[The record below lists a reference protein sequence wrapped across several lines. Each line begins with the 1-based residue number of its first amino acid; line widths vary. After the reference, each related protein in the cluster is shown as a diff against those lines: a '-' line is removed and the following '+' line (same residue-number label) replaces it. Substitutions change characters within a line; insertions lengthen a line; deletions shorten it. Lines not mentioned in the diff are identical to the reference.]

1 MLRGRFD
8 SARLLPGLPTIHLAS
23 AQDPRIRRP
32 AVGTLPIGTTAL
44 DLLPAV
50 LFSFASNPA
59 TYRRVDAVYRADAS
73 RYGSLASQSPLV
85 AHPVFSRLVG
95 IQAATARH
103 LLGLLTYE
111 NADSSFHT
119 VIDTLIQKSWH
130 RTWQWVAN
138 HEMVDV
144 GEYMT
149 AGNITERERGDLDPE
164 LVILVWQARR
174 AGRRIAATAEM
185 RAFGESLLSWSVLL
199 TLENM
204 RPSTPPPPVLQ
215 RDAVRY
221 FHDLW
226 TTMVDGETVGTPER
240 VLGRVCWLAEA
251 VSGTSGQTIRSA
263 DEHTVLSACEALA
276 ERDPRASDAAAA
288 EALAWMVALA
298 QVSQSSN
305 AATDMRETLQELQ
318 ETRHALNTAQRREEQ
333 IVTQAAVSDRV
344 ARQTSAE
351 LERMRTLLQR
361 RDAEIAQMRD
371 RSARQPVEDIREP
384 VLEPVT
390 EHLVVAGGVPAL
402 AGRLRPWMPNAS
414 FLPEDD
420 TVSVDTSIVRGCRA
434 VIVLT
439 SQISHARADRV
450 SDEAR
455 RQGVPVILVGW
466 NNVRRIV
473 STVRRALDTLTP

>member
-8 SARLLPGLPTIHLAS
+8 SARLLPGLPAIHLTS

-32 AVGTLPIGTTAL
+32 SAGTLPIGTTAL

-59 TYRRVDAVYRADAS
+59 TYRRVDTVYKADAS
-73 RYGSLASQSPLV
+73 RYGSLASRSPLV

-111 NADSSFHT
+111 NADPSFHT

-130 RTWQWVAN
+130 CPWRWVAN
-138 HEMVDV
+138 HETVDV

-174 AGRRIAATAEM
+174 TGRRIAATTEM
-185 RAFGESLLSWSVLL
+185 RSFGESLLSWSVLL
-199 TLENM
+199 TLESM

-221 FHDLW
+221 FRDLW
-226 TTMVDGETVGTPER
+226 STMVDGEIAGMPER
-240 VLGRVCWLAEA
+240 ILARVCGLAEA
-251 VSGTSGQTIRSA
+251 VSGMSGRTIRA
-263 DEHTVLSACEALA
+263 AEEHTVLSACEALA

-288 EALAWMVALA
+288 EALAWMVTLA

-318 ETRHALNTAQRREEQ
+318 EARHALNAAQRREEQ
-333 IVTQAAVSDRV
+333 LVTEATASDRI

-351 LERMRTLLQR
+351 LDRMRTLLQR

-371 RSARQPVEDIREP
+371 RSAHQPVGDAGEP
-384 VLEPVT
+384 VLEPVA

-402 AGRLRPWMPNAS
+402 AARLRLWMPNAS

-434 VIVLT
+434 VVVLT
-439 SQISHARADRV
+439 SHISHARADRV

-455 RQGVPVILVGW
+455 RQGIPVVLVGW

-473 STVRRALDTLTP
+473 STVRRALGTLTP